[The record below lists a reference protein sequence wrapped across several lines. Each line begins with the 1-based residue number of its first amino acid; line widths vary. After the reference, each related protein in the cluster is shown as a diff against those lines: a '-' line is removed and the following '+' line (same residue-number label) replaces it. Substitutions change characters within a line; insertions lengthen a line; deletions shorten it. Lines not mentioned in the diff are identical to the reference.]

1 MKAEEKNTSDRNEK
15 DLDKL
20 LDMAG
25 DIRETT
31 DINED
36 QQKRAMKKIE
46 SGIARNIYWR
56 ITKFLLVLTAV
67 LAAGF
72 FAVSQLSYIN
82 RFDPQKSVNF
92 QLEDQFGDAPEF
104 SLLLQTFS
112 DMFMPES
119 YLYMAGPM
127 KKTGFGNYELDA
139 DFGLVDKGYKGGST
153 NGVVCIKNDEM
164 SLEFNDGTRFYPM
177 SYPLPFTS
185 GETPQALTK
194 RIEELPDSAYV
205 AASIVFRE
213 PKSIAQMYDY
223 TSVYREDS
231 RFYYLATYVGEHT
244 PQVPMGL
251 GLIRIAGYDVGGA
264 FGEAYP
270 KLYYDLSREE
280 NLDVSAVVDCY
291 HSRLRLLLD
300 NPEFLDMAIG
310 LFENMDGQK
319 QELKDKMSQE
329 LNKGAEEIT
338 FLACRGSFK
347 KKDMLDILA
356 DENVAMVRVHKV
368 SLSGFSDESVRFDN

>member
-1 MKAEEKNTSDRNEK
+1 MKKEGKDMAGHSEK

-25 DIRETT
+25 DMGVTA

-36 QQKRAMKKIE
+36 EQKRAMKKIE

-56 ITKFLLVLTAV
+56 IAKFLFV
-67 LAAGF
+67 LAAVVAAGI
-72 FAVSQLSYIN
+72 FAVSQLSYMN
-82 RFDPQKSVNF
+82 RFNPQKTANF
-92 QLEDQFGDAPEF
+92 QLEEQFGDAPEF

-119 YLYMAGPM
+119 YLYMAGPV
-127 KKTGFGNYELDA
+127 KKTGFGNYALEA
-139 DFGLVDKGYKGGST
+139 DFGPVDKGYKGGPT

-164 SLEFNDGTRFYPM
+164 FMEFNDGRRFYPI

-185 GETPQALTK
+185 GETPQALTE

-213 PKSIAQMYDY
+213 PKSVAQMYDF
-223 TSVYREDS
+223 TSTYRNDS

-244 PQVPMGL
+244 PQVPMGV
-251 GLIRIAGYDVGGA
+251 GLAHIAGYGVGGA

-270 KLYYDLSREE
+270 NLYYDLSREE
-280 NLDVSAVVDCY
+280 NLDVPAVVDCY

-300 NPEFLDMAIG
+300 NPEFFDMAMG
-310 LFENMDGQK
+310 LLGDMDGQK
-319 QELKDKMSQE
+319 QALKDKMSEE
-329 LNKGAEEIT
+329 LAKDAEEIT

-347 KKDMLDILA
+347 KKDMLHILT
-356 DENVAMVRVHKV
+356 DGNVSMVRVHKV
-368 SLSGFSDESVRFDN
+368 SLSEFFDESALYDN